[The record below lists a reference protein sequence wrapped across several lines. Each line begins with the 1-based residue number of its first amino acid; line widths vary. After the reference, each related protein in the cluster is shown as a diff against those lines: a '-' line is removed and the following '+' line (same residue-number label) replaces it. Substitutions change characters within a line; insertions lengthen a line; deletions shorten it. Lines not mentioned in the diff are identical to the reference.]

1 MKIHSFKA
9 VKTFKLTALSL
20 QPIDEGQRKK
30 EAHIRKCIQ
39 REIEFLR
46 EMTFCENVITLEEVL
61 TNEEGIHLV
70 LRFAQHGSL
79 LRHILEHQGG
89 MEEERIR
96 KVMMQ
101 LLLTADMLHRKGIY
115 HRDLKPENI
124 LILDKSDL

>member
-1 MKIHSFKA
+1 M
-9 VKTFKLTALSL
+9 
-20 QPIDEGQRKK
+20 DEGQRKK
-30 EAHIRKCIQ
+30 EMHNLKCIQ

-46 EMTFCENVITLEEVL
+46 EMAFCENVISLEQVII
-61 TNEEGIHLV
+61 NEEGVHLV

-79 LRHILEHQGG
+79 LRHILEHQGE

-101 LLLTADMLHRKGIY
+101 LLLTADMMHRKGIY